1 MSEQPISHREAPV
14 ASPGDTPLVHIEGL
28 CKAYDDGTRVHEV
41 LGDTDLVIERGAQV
55 ALIGRSGS
63 GKSTLL
69 NLLAGIDRPDRGRIQ
84 VDGTDLTAL
93 DETTRTRFRRRH
105 IGFVYQFFNLV
116 PTLTAA
122 ENVALPLE
130 LTGSGRREALAHA
143 RADLATMGLGERT
156 EAFPDQL
163 SGGECQRVAIARAL
177 AHAPG
182 LVLADEPTGNLDADT
197 GRQVLALLQTR
208 CRERGAGLVIV
219 THSREVAGGADRVLT
234 LTEGRITEMQGDFAW

>member
-1 MSEQPISHREAPV
+1 MSEQPTNHRTPA
-14 ASPGDTPLVHIEGL
+14 AAAPGDTPLVRIEGL
-28 CKAYDDGTRVHEV
+28 SKAYDDGSTVHAV
-41 LGDTDLVIERGAQV
+41 LGNTDLVIERGAQI

-69 NLLAGIDRPDRGRIQ
+69 NLLAGIDRPDRGRIH

-93 DETTRTRFRRRH
+93 GETARTRFRRRH
-105 IGFVYQFFNLV
+105 IGFVYQFFNLI

-130 LTGSGRREALAHA
+130 LTGAGRNEALA
-143 RADLATMGLGERT
+143 RAQSDLAAMGLGNRAK
-156 EAFPDQL
+156 AFPDQL

-197 GRQVLALLQTR
+197 GRQVLGLLQAR

-219 THSREVAGGADRVLT
+219 THSREVASGADRVLT
-234 LTEGRITEMQGDFAW
+234 LSDGRITEMRGDFAW